1 MSLGSTLQWTMLIAC
16 RATTYRVRDVCYHC
30 VALNFNLILLTGRNA
45 NYIFKHEKEVICSTE
60 FSESTRLKYGEAKF
74 AMLNQRPIETLTPDL
89 INFTLA
95 RFIRVRLEG
104 KKIIFSLKLGKAKD
118 FISQEC

>member
-1 MSLGSTLQWTMLIAC
+1 M
-16 RATTYRVRDVCYHC
+16 H
-30 VALNFNLILLTGRNA
+30 VALQLIGCVMFVVIIASCVILISFFLLTGRNA
-45 NYIFKHEKEVICSTE
+45 NYIFKNDKEVICTTE

-104 KKIIFSLKLGKAKD
+104 MKVK
-118 FISQEC
+118 